1 VNASTILDGDITALE
16 HPMADLSNPSE
27 PAMPAITTS
36 RPLLS
41 SLTRWWSPA
50 ETSSSVDP
58 ELGYESA
65 LPWTLHDVLDTR
77 ACD

>member
-1 VNASTILDGDITALE
+1 
-16 HPMADLSNPSE
+16 MADLSTHSE
-27 PAMPAITTS
+27 PAMPAAQTS

-58 ELGYESA
+58 DLGYESA
-65 LPWTLHDVLDTR
+65 LPWTLGDTQDAR
-77 ACD
+77 AYD

>member
-1 VNASTILDGDITALE
+1 VSAATILDGDITALE
-16 HPMADLSNPSE
+16 HSMADLSIPSE
-27 PAMPAITTS
+27 PTMPNVQTS

-65 LPWTLHDVLDTR
+65 LPWTLHDALEAR
-77 ACD
+77 ASD

>member
-1 VNASTILDGDITALE
+1 MAELSTHSETA
-16 HPMADLSNPSE
+16 
-27 PAMPAITTS
+27 TTATQTN
-36 RPLLS
+36 RMLLS

-65 LPWTLHDVLDTR
+65 LPWTMDAPDGN
-77 ACD
+77 AYD

>member
-1 VNASTILDGDITALE
+1 
-16 HPMADLSNPSE
+16 MADFSTHSE
-27 PAMPAITTS
+27 PAAPGNPTN
-36 RPLLS
+36 RPLLA

-65 LPWTLHDVLDTR
+65 LPWTLGDKHDAYAHD
-77 ACD
+77 

>member
-1 VNASTILDGDITALE
+1 
-16 HPMADLSNPSE
+16 MADFSNHNE
-27 PAMPAITTS
+27 PAMAATQTD
-36 RPLLS
+36 RMLLS

-65 LPWTLHDVLDTR
+65 LPWTLGDAAEGR
-77 ACD
+77 AYD

>member
-1 VNASTILDGDITALE
+1 
-16 HPMADLSNPSE
+16 MADHSTHSE
-27 PAMPAITTS
+27 PAMQAAQTN
-36 RPLLS
+36 RMLLS

-65 LPWTLHDVLDTR
+65 LPWTLGDTPEGRSLD
-77 ACD
+77 

>member
-1 VNASTILDGDITALE
+1 
-16 HPMADLSNPSE
+16 MADFSTHSE
-27 PAMPAITTS
+27 TAMPAAQTN

-50 ETSSSVDP
+50 ETSSSLDP

-65 LPWTLHDVLDTR
+65 LPWTMGDASDLHV
-77 ACD
+77 CD

>member
-1 VNASTILDGDITALE
+1 
-16 HPMADLSNPSE
+16 MADLSTHSE
-27 PAMPAITTS
+27 PTMPATQTN
-36 RPLLS
+36 RVLLS

-65 LPWTLHDVLDTR
+65 LPWTLGDTTNG
-77 ACD
+77 ATAYD